1 MRKPGLPSLDDK
13 LDEAL
18 KQTFPAS
25 DAFALFPEIAV
36 EPTVPSESTRQP
48 GKRIVRREN
57 ASLTHRRRGHDDG
70 EEAAIDGADQATS

>member
-25 DAFALFPEIAV
+25 DAFALFPEVSIGPVALH
-36 EPTVPSESTRQP
+36 EPAGSQLRWPTARHEITSP
-48 GKRIVRREN
+48 
-57 ASLTHRRRGHDDG
+57 THRRRGN
-70 EEAAIDGADQATS
+70 A

>member
-25 DAFALFPEIAV
+25 DAFALFPEVSTGPAV
-36 EPTVPSESTRQP
+36 LNEPTSQPRKRTLRHEQESP
-48 GKRIVRREN
+48 M
-57 ASLTHRRRGHDDG
+57 HRLRAHDDG
-70 EEAAIDGADQATS
+70 EQAAIDGVRKRR

>member
-25 DAFALFPEIAV
+25 DAFALFPETGV
-36 EPTVPSESTRQP
+36 EPAVLNGSTRQP
-48 GKRIVRREN
+48 GKRRVRREDE
-57 ASLTHRRRGHDDG
+57 SLTHPRRGHDDG
-70 EEAAIDGADQATS
+70 EETAIDGADRATS